1 MCSQL
6 LYFFDELK
14 KNKQNKLGFTG
25 TIWATVGVVFF
36 FFPVSINQKWS
47 ERFRSRT
54 VRAFLFLSFP
64 FGRPFPT
71 VYLLGGWRDFEY
83 IQAGKQLI
91 YRAMGLGVVWEGRP
105 LAQKVLCTYNVIS
118 WHKRTLM
125 RAHWPPAAAANQG
138 RARRGGVAGRYVFLL
153 CCVVCGKEK

>member
-1 MCSQL
+1 MQPVII
-6 LYFFDELK
+6 FFRRTEK
-14 KNKQNKLGFTG
+14 KQTKQTGFH
-25 TIWATVGVVFF
+25 WNYMSHCCCCLF